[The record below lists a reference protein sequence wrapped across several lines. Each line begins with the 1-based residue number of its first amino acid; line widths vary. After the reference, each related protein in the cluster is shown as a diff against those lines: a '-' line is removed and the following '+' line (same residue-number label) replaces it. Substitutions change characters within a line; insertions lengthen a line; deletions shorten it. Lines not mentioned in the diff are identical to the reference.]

1 MNNCTAAS
9 CAALPRWPSSNTCT
23 TITVIPV
30 DLNTSSVTTAVT
42 ACAVAVGLPL
52 VMGTQVST
60 GTRCAQVS
68 LLLLSWAWACFI
80 AATSLSLTGLN
91 AAALVMVSLASYQML
106 QALAGWLGP
115 RPCRWPMIAAGLA
128 LPLGHLVNVE
138 AAVRDAW
145 TLVIGIVQCGLLVY
159 AALLG
164 QHQEQTWRWRVLLTA
179 CFTAYALL
187 ALVHLASIVLPAS
200 GALLVQL
207 ELFSSR
213 WGHLVVQTG
222 FVLMAIAVLVAWR
235 REAEAA
241 LEALANS
248 DSLTGLPN
256 RRGWLHGARPLLAQ
270 ARRNGWPTMVMMI
283 DLDFFKQINDDHGH
297 QMGDRALALLG
308 RCMRACLRES
318 DLAGRFGGEEFVI
331 LMPQT
336 NVRVAELMDARL
348 RAYLRE
354 HSREQL
360 GLEMNFSSGLAPCDF
375 RSEEPL
381 RQALLAA
388 DKAMY
393 QAKTNGRGHMH
404 SSVNDLP

>member
-1 MNNCTAAS
+1 MQK
-9 CAALPRWPSSNTCT
+9 WPSNNPRT
-23 TITVIPV
+23 TLFVIPL
-30 DLNTSSVTTAVT
+30 DINALSVTTAVT
-42 ACAVAVGLPL
+42 VCAVALGLPL
-52 VMGTQVST
+52 VMGTRVSV
-60 GTRCAQVS
+60 GTRRAQAS
-68 LLLLSWAWACFI
+68 LVLLSGAWVCAM
-80 AATSLSLTGLN
+80 AATGMSQHWL
-91 AAALVMVSLASYQML
+91 AVAALAMVSLASHQML
-106 QALAGWLGP
+106 QALSGWLGP
-115 RPCRWPMIAAGLA
+115 RPGQWPMVAAAVA
-128 LPLGHLVNVE
+128 LPLGYLVNFDDVV
-138 AAVRDAW
+138 VRNAW
-145 TLVIGIVQCGLLVY
+145 TLAWAVVQCFVLVC

-164 QHQEQTWRWRVLLTA
+164 QHREQTLRWRVLLA
-179 CFTAYALL
+179 MCFTAYALL
-187 ALVHLASIVLPAS
+187 ALMHLAAIVLPAASALSLES
-200 GALLVQL
+200 GPFA
-207 ELFSSR
+207 SR
-213 WGHLVVQTG
+213 WGQLVAQTV
-222 FVLMAIAVLVAWR
+222 FVLMAMAVLVAWR

-283 DLDFFKQINDDHGH
+283 DLDFFKKINDEHGH

-318 DLAGRFGGEEFVI
+318 DLAGRFGGEEFVV

-336 NVRVAELMDARL
+336 NQRVAELMDARL

-360 GLEMNFSSGLAPCDF
+360 GLDLNFSSGLAPCDF

-393 QAKTNGRGHMH
+393 QAKADGRGHMH
-404 SSVNDLP
+404 SDFNDLR